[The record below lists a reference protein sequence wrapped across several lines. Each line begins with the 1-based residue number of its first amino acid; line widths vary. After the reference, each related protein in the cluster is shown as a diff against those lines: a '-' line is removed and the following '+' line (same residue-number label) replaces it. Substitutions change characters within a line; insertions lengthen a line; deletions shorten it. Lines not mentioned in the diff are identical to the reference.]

1 MFTLNWTGRVIS
13 IGAFYFKN
21 YVHDLLRY
29 QLNQSKHFLL
39 FHLRFICRIDLQSY
53 AADTRKEMDKII
65 FWHNREP
72 QNYLD
77 KGLYGILVIDWLD
90 KYFFKSGPLEITFV
104 IFFIPF
110 VLLIDY
116 TPGCFSVFF
125 LLRRRVEGQ
134 IHPFYCDI
142 QHYFTRWKHYLDFY

>member
-1 MFTLNWTGRVIS
+1 MFWWGCNSFILFPFPILILFLSYFNLFSNFVYLKWDWMSNFYWR
-13 IGAFYFKN
+13 FYFKN

-125 LLRRRVEGQ
+125 
-134 IHPFYCDI
+134 Y
-142 QHYFTRWKHYLDFY
+142 

>member
-1 MFTLNWTGRVIS
+1 MQQIQGKKWTR
-13 IGAFYFKN
+13 
-21 YVHDLLRY
+21 
-29 QLNQSKHFLL
+29 L
-39 FHLRFICRIDLQSY
+39 FF
-53 AADTRKEMDKII
+53 DKIEK
-65 FWHNREP
+65 RRYLP

-116 TPGCFSVFF
+116 TPGSFSVFLF